1 VKLDTQS
8 LLIYSDEAMLVINK
22 PSGLRV
28 LPDGYDPSA
37 PHIRSTLEPEF
48 GQLWIVHRLDKHT
61 SGVLALAR
69 SAEAHRTLN
78 DQFAEHQVEKCYHA
92 LVLGNPHWEQRT
104 TRLPLRPDGDRHHRT
119 VVDHRRG
126 KPAVTHLRVLERL
139 PGCTLLEARPETGR
153 THQIRAHLAALGL
166 PLVADK
172 LYGDGQP
179 LLLSSLVPG
188 YRPDDQPEHPP
199 LERLGLH
206 AFQLELSH
214 PLSGE
219 AQRFEAPYSDDFAS
233 TLRVLRKVR

>member
-8 LLIYSDEAMLVINK
+8 LLLYSDEALLVINK

-28 LPDGYDPSA
+28 LPDGYDPQA
-37 PHIRSTLEPEF
+37 PHIRSILEPVF
-48 GQLWIVHRLDKHT
+48 GRLWIVHRLDKHT

-69 SAEAHRTLN
+69 SAEAHRALN
-78 DQFAEHQVEKCYHA
+78 DQFAAHTVVKCYHA
-92 LVLGNPHWEQRT
+92 LVLGTPQWEQHSV
-104 TRLPLRPDGDRHHRT
+104 RLPLRADGDRHHRT
-119 VVDHRRG
+119 VIDHRRG

-166 PLVADK
+166 PLAADK

-179 LLLSSLVPG
+179 LLLSNLVPG
-188 YRPDDQPEHPP
+188 TQPDDPVEHPL

-206 AFQLELSH
+206 AFQLKLSH

-219 AQRFEAPYSDDFAS
+219 VHRFEAPYPDDFVS